1 MNQSERSLQDEAPA
15 IHGNGIDAALLEGD
29 GEGLPPADQPETAAQ
44 PTGPSDDDRE
54 RATKAG
60 WVDKDAWVALG
71 KRASAW
77 VDAGQFLDFHDRVEA
92 SRKRENIRL
101 NGENARL
108 QAEMAEIRK
117 ELEESKKFRNEFTQ
131 ARGEV
136 QEASLWNERR
146 QALENGDH
154 ALVNEL
160 DRKIM
165 DARESRKAPPAAE
178 PAKPNGQQ
186 MDPRA
191 KELLDGFANDY
202 PIYRDQNMLKLL
214 VKGMSLTL
222 QADPT
227 LRERDLLEEAHDTAK
242 RIWSDR
248 YQTAAQRP
256 AMAETRG
263 APSAS
268 RAGSKGWSDLK
279 PESRVALDG
288 LIKSSSAF
296 AGMKLPEARA
306 LILKNASDSDF
317 VGN

>member
-1 MNQSERSLQDEAPA
+1 MNQSERSLQDESPA
-15 IHGNGIDAALLEGD
+15 ITGNGMDAALLD
-29 GEGLPPADQPETAAQ
+29 GEAEGLPVVDESDVAAAPA
-44 PTGPSDDDRE
+44 GPSDDDKD

-77 VDAGQFLDFHDRVEA
+77 APADKFLDFHDRVEA

-101 NGENARL
+101 NGENSRL
-108 QAEMAEIRK
+108 QAEMAELRK
-117 ELEESKKFRNEFTQ
+117 EIDASRKFREEFTQ

-154 ALVNEL
+154 ATVNEL
-160 DRKIM
+160 DRKIL
-165 DARESRKAPPAAE
+165 DARTSRQAPAAE
-178 PAKPNGQQ
+178 TPKPPGQQ

-191 KELLDGFANDY
+191 KELLDDFANDY
-202 PIYRDQNMLKLL
+202 PAYRDQSMQKLL
-214 VKGMSLTL
+214 VKGMALAL

-227 LRERDLLEEAHDTAK
+227 LRERELLEDAHDTARRLWPDK
-242 RIWSDR
+242 
-248 YQTAAQRP
+248 YQAASPRP

-263 APSAS
+263 APSAQ
-268 RAGSKGWSDLK
+268 RGSQKGWSDLK

-288 LIKSSSAF
+288 LIKTSSSF
-296 AGMKLPEARA
+296 SGMKLPEARA

>member
-1 MNQSERSLQDEAPA
+1 MNQSERSLQDESPA
-15 IHGNGIDAALLEGD
+15 AVGNGMDAALLEGEA
-29 GEGLPPADQPETAAQ
+29 EGLPVVDEGDASAA
-44 PTGPSDDDRE
+44 PSGPSAEDRE
-54 RATKAG
+54 RASKSG
-60 WVDKDAWVALG
+60 WVDKDAWVAQG

-101 NGENARL
+101 NGENSRL
-108 QAEMAEIRK
+108 QAEMAELRK
-117 ELEESKKFRNEFTQ
+117 EIEASRKFREEFTQ

-160 DRKIM
+160 DRKIL
-165 DARESRKAPPAAE
+165 DARTARPAPVAEAPKA
-178 PAKPNGQQ
+178 NG

-191 KELLDGFANDY
+191 KELLDDFANDY
-202 PIYRDQNMLKLL
+202 PAYRDQSMQKLL
-214 VKGMSLTL
+214 VKGMALAL

-227 LRERDLLEEAHDTAK
+227 LRERELLEDAHDTARRLWPDK
-242 RIWSDR
+242 
-248 YQTAAQRP
+248 YQAAAPRP

-263 APSAS
+263 APSAQ
-268 RAGSKGWSDLK
+268 RGSTKGWSDLK
-279 PESRVALDG
+279 PDSRVALDG
-288 LIKSSSAF
+288 LIKTSSAF